1 MTRFTSRFLVDL
13 LIRETEAAGGFAA
26 VLAAGD
32 DHSGSIL
39 VQCSDRGVAGPL
51 LERRFAMTGKYVW
64 EAVGPDPASEG
75 EERESYQT
83 CALPIF
89 AMTGGYVWEAVGPDP
104 ASDGEERANYQDRRR
119 KADPD
124 LWIVE
129 LDIADAP
136 RLVAEWGAL
145 T

>member
-1 MTRFTSRFLVDL
+1 MMRLKSRFLVDL
-13 LIRETEAAGGFAA
+13 LLRETEAAGGFAA
-26 VLAAGD
+26 ILAKGD
-32 DHSGSIL
+32 DTSGIIL
-39 VQCSDRGVAGPL
+39 VQCSDRGRQGPL
-51 LERRFAMTGKYVW
+51 LERRFSPGGRYVW
-64 EAVGPDPASEG
+64 EPVGPDEAEDD
-75 EERESYQT
+75 ES
-83 CALPIF
+83 
-89 AMTGGYVWEAVGPDP
+89 
-104 ASDGEERANYQDRRR
+104 RANYRERRR

>member
-1 MTRFTSRFLVDL
+1 MSRLKSRFLVDL
-13 LIRETEAAGGFAA
+13 LLRRAEAAGGFATI
-26 VLAAGD
+26 LARGD
-32 DHSGSIL
+32 ETSGIIL
-39 VQCSDRGVAGPL
+39 VHCSERGQPGPL
-51 LERRFAMTGKYVW
+51 LERRFSATGHHIW
-64 EAVGPDPASEG
+64 EPVGPDDAK
-75 EERESYQT
+75 
-83 CALPIF
+83 
-89 AMTGGYVWEAVGPDP
+89 
-104 ASDGEERANYQDRRR
+104 DGESRANYQERRR

>member
-1 MTRFTSRFLVDL
+1 MTRFTSRFLIDL
-13 LIRETEAAGGFAA
+13 LLRETAAAGGFATIIA
-26 VLAAGD
+26 RGD
-32 DHSGSIL
+32 DRAGAIL
-39 VQCSDRGVAGPL
+39 VQCCDRGIPGPL
-51 LERRFAMTGKYVW
+51 LERRFSATGAYVW
-64 EAVGPDPASEG
+64 EAVGPEG
-75 EERESYQT
+75 KDDES
-83 CALPIF
+83 
-89 AMTGGYVWEAVGPDP
+89 
-104 ASDGEERANYQDRRR
+104 RANYQDRRR